1 MKKIFLV
8 LGLFLLFP
16 RLALADQFQADYNI
30 KLISVIAAN
39 NTTAIPIKATAGT
52 VYSIDA
58 FNNGASIV
66 YVKLYNSATA
76 VCGQGTPY
84 ARYLIPFGASSSG
97 GGFTAPMTNGDAYYS
112 GISMCITGGIADNDT
127 TAPPSSTAI
136 VNIHYK

>member
-1 MKKIFLV
+1 MKKLFLT
-8 LGLFLLFP
+8 LGLLLLSLG
-16 RLALADQFQADYNI
+16 RVSADQFQADYNV

-39 NTTAIPIKATAGT
+39 NTTSIPIKATAGT
-52 VYSIDA
+52 VYSVDA
-58 FNNGASIV
+58 FNNGASVI
-66 YVKLYNSATA
+66 YVKLYNSPVVT
-76 VCGQGTPY
+76 CGVGTPY

-127 TAPPSSTAI
+127 TAPPSSTVI